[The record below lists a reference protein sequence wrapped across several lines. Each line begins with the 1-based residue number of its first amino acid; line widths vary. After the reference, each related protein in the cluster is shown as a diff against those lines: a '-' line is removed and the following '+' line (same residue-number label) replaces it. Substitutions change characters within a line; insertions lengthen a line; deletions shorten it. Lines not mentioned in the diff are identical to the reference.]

1 MLMRKKIFIAAIFPI
16 LAFTFAAPAAAAAAA
31 AAANAK
37 GGNEYDRIVKHLK
50 TKYRAKKVSIPFLW
64 LARAAVRVVRPAGV
78 KSFNIT
84 LFENLQ
90 FSRDTL
96 DQEMQAAMRNSFSA
110 DWSPI
115 FHVRSREGEQ
125 VYMYMREDGKD
136 VRLALVTINKNQAA
150 FVRAR
155 FSPEKLAEFV
165 NNPKIFGISLS
176 DNKRQAS
183 IREEDSKPEE
193 NPAPAETKGELKKD
207 Q

>member
-1 MLMRKKIFIAAIFPI
+1 MLMRKKIFIAAIFSI
-16 LAFTFAAPAAAAAAA
+16 LAFTFAAPAAAAAAK
-31 AAANAK
+31 AK
-37 GGNEYDRIVKHLK
+37 GGNEYERIVKHLK

-96 DQEMQAAMRNSFSA
+96 DVEMQAAMRNSFSA

-115 FHVRSREGEQ
+115 FHVRSRQGEQ

-136 VRLALVTINKNQAA
+136 VRLALVTIDRNQAA
-150 FVRAR
+150 VVRAR

-176 DNKRQAS
+176 DNNRRANPKDEDPKPK
-183 IREEDSKPEE
+183 EETLPE
-193 NPAPAETKGELKKD
+193 GKKEESLPKLL
-207 Q
+207 